1 MICEVFLFVYVMKK
15 FLKKNWSNILFG
27 TLVVLLIIP
36 QTRMPIQV
44 FVQRLISFSPSETSQ
59 EKREILQNYQW
70 PLKELST
77 EEINFSQSQGKV
89 TVVNFWAT
97 WCPPCVA
104 EMPSFQKLYNDY
116 GSKVDFYFVTS
127 EEPEK
132 VQRFLDKNDYSLP
145 TYLQIYEA
153 PEQMQSRA
161 LPTTYVLS
169 KKGEIV
175 INETGTANW
184 NSDKMRKL
192 LDKLL
197 TQ

>member
-1 MICEVFLFVYVMKK
+1 MKK

-27 TLVVLLIIP
+27 TMVVLLIIP

-59 EKREILQNYQW
+59 EKREILQDYQW
-70 PLKELST
+70 PLTELST
-77 EEINFSQSQGKV
+77 GEINFSQSQGKV

-132 VQRFLDKNDYSLP
+132 VQSFLDKNDYSLP
-145 TYLQIYEA
+145 TYLQSYEA
-153 PEQMQSRA
+153 PQQMQSRA

-169 KKGEIV
+169 KEGDII

-192 LDKLL
+192 LDRLL
-197 TQ
+197 AQ

>member
-1 MICEVFLFVYVMKK
+1 MKLSL
-15 FLKKNWSNILFG
+15 FLKKHWSNILFG
-27 TLVVLLIIP
+27 VLVVLMIIP

-59 EKREILQNYQW
+59 DKREILHDYQW
-70 PLKELST
+70 PLEGLNVQGD
-77 EEINFSQSQGKV
+77 NFSQSEGRV
-89 TVVNFWAT
+89 AIVNFWAT

-104 EMPSFQKLYNDY
+104 EMPSFQKLYDDY

-132 VQRFLDKNDYSLP
+132 VQRFLDKRNYTLP
-145 TYLQIYEA
+145 TFLQSFEA
-153 PEQMQSRA
+153 PKQMQSRV

-169 KKGEIV
+169 KDGEIV

-184 NSDKMRKL
+184 NSSKMRDL
-192 LDKLL
+192 LDRLL
-197 TQ
+197 EM